1 MGRQG
6 KLIILSGPSGVGKGT
21 VCEAL
26 KAMRND
32 LKVSISATT
41 RAKRPQEKDGENYFF
56 YSPAEFNAL
65 IDRGELIEFAKVH
78 GNYYGT
84 PKAYVLDQLAAGE
97 NVLLEIDVQGAMQ
110 VKQNMPG
117 GVYIF
122 LLPPHRGDLESRI
135 RKRGSENEDSIHLR
149 LANAGKEISMLHDYD
164 FAVVNDEVDR
174 CAEMVSHII
183 DAENQRIDTELI
195 ETYWEEFH
203 D

>member
-1 MGRQG
+1 MRRQG

-26 KAMRND
+26 KAMRSD

-56 YSPAEFNAL
+56 YSLEDFNAL

-84 PKAYVLDQLAAGE
+84 PKAYVMEQLAAGE

-122 LLPPHRGDLESRI
+122 LLPPHREDLELRI
-135 RKRGSENEDSIHLR
+135 RKRGSEDEDSLHLR
-149 LANAGKEISMLHDYD
+149 LANANKEISMLHDYD
-164 FAVVNDEVDR
+164 FAVVNDEVNR
-174 CAEMVSHII
+174 CAQLVSHII
-183 DAENQRIDTELI
+183 DAENQRIDKELI

>member
-1 MGRQG
+1 MRRQG

-26 KAMRND
+26 KAKRKD

-41 RAKRPQEKDGENYFF
+41 RAKRPQEKDGENYYFH
-56 YSPAEFNAL
+56 SLAEFNTL

-84 PKAYVLDQLAAGE
+84 PKAYVLDRLAAGE

-122 LLPPHRGDLESRI
+122 LLPPHRDDLESRI
-135 RKRGSENEDSIHLR
+135 RNRGSENEESIHLR
-149 LANAGKEISMLHDYD
+149 LTNAKKEISMLHDYD
-164 FAVVNDEVDR
+164 YAVVNDEVDR

-183 DAENQRIDTELI
+183 DAENQRIDAELI